1 MKTIEDSTLL
11 FGRQWVISQKDSSIL
26 KLSSKIPAIENKKC
40 NRCGTK
46 VEYRLPSGKFYCRG
60 CIGIGRIVEGDFL
73 VRQNENY
80 EYPAKINGGMTWN
93 GKLTSLQQ
101 KISDELVSN
110 FKQKKHSLVHAVT
123 GAGKTEMLFQL
134 IAECMKS
141 GKRACIATPRIDVVN
156 ELFPRFEAA
165 FAEIEIGKYHGR
177 EFKEPG
183 LEQLTI
189 CTTHQLMKFYQA
201 FDLLV
206 IDEVDSFPY
215 VGNPQLHFAA
225 KAAVKK
231 NGVRVYLSATPT
243 ADLLEEAKQG
253 KIQILKLNRRFH
265 GGLLPVPSEK
275 LFIKPFLDK
284 KKQIHPKLLN
294 EIKKVIKSGH
304 PLLVFV
310 PRIEEIPV
318 YLQILQK
325 KLQDEQ
331 IKIAGVHAQDPKRL
345 EKVQAFREKKI
356 DLLLTTTILERGVT
370 FKHVWVIIIAAD
382 DPIYTAASLVQIAG
396 RVGRAKDDPS
406 GLVLYCYHRY
416 TKNIRSSIKQI
427 KEMNK

>member
-1 MKTIEDSTLL
+1 MEDSTLL
-11 FGRQWVISQKDSSIL
+11 FGRQWVVSQKDSSIFT
-26 KLSSKIPAIENKKC
+26 LSSKIPAIENEKC

-46 VEYRLPSGKFYCRG
+46 VEHKLPSDKYYCRG
-60 CIGIGRIVEGDFL
+60 CIGIGRIVEGCFL

-80 EYPAKINGGMTWN
+80 EYPEKKKGGLTWA
-93 GKLTSLQQ
+93 GQLTPLQQ

-110 FKQKKHSLVHAVT
+110 FKQRKNSLVHAVT

-134 IAECMKS
+134 IAECMKN

-156 ELFPRFEAA
+156 ELFPRFQAA

-189 CTTHQLMKFYQA
+189 CTTHQLMKFYEA

-215 VGNPQLHFAA
+215 VGDPQLHFAA

-231 NGVRVYLSATPT
+231 TGVRVYLSATPT
-243 ADLLEEAKQG
+243 EDLLEEAKQG

-265 GGLLPVPSEK
+265 GGLLPVPREK

-284 KKQIHPKLLN
+284 KKQIHPKLLL

-310 PRIEEIPV
+310 PRIEEISV

-325 KLQDEQ
+325 SLKDKQ
-331 IKIAGVHAQDPKRL
+331 IKIAGVHAQDPQRL
-345 EKVQAFREKKI
+345 EKVQAFREKNV

-382 DPIYTAASLVQIAG
+382 DSIYTAASLVQIAG

>member
-1 MKTIEDSTLL
+1 MEDSTLL

-396 RVGRAKDDPS
+396 RVGRAKDDSS

>member
-1 MKTIEDSTLL
+1 M
-11 FGRQWVISQKDSSIL
+11 
-26 KLSSKIPAIENKKC
+26 N
-40 NRCGTK
+40 
-46 VEYRLPSGKFYCRG
+46 
-60 CIGIGRIVEGDFL
+60 
-73 VRQNENY
+73 
-80 EYPAKINGGMTWN
+80 
-93 GKLTSLQQ
+93 
-101 KISDELVSN
+101 
-110 FKQKKHSLVHAVT
+110 
-123 GAGKTEMLFQL
+123 
-134 IAECMKS
+134 
-141 GKRACIATPRIDVVN
+141 
-156 ELFPRFEAA
+156 

-177 EFKEPG
+177 EFKEPE

-325 KLQDEQ
+325 KLQDLQ

>member
-1 MKTIEDSTLL
+1 MEDSTLL
-11 FGRQWVISQKDSSIL
+11 FGRQWVVSQKDSSIL

-225 KAAVKK
+225 KVAVKK

-406 GLVLYCYHRY
+406 GLVLYCYHCY

-427 KEMNK
+427 KAMNK